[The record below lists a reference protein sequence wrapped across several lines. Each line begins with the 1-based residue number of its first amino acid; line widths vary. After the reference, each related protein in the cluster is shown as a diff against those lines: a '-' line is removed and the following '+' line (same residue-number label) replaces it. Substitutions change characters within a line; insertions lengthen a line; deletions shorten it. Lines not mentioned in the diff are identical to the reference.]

1 MTGATEKN
9 AIPLWTGP
17 MPGTAKQPGEERHEG
32 EFISSVR
39 HPVLLPQ
46 PAPAQTANGT
56 AVIVVPGGAY
66 NFLSIVKEGYEVAD
80 WLNSLG
86 VSAFILKYRLKEY
99 GQPAPLHDLLQALR
113 LLRHRAPEFNIHPAR
128 IGVLGFSA
136 GGHLAACACTHFA
149 EKVYASPDPA
159 LGKTHARPDF
169 AALIYPVI
177 SVHAPYVHAG
187 SRGAMLGEN
196 PPQEMLDYYSNELHV
211 QADTPPTFLAHG
223 GDDKSV
229 PAENSILYYKAL
241 RKAGV
246 PAELHLY
253 QHAPHGAG
261 LRPVDG
267 PATDWPK
274 RCEEW
279 LRFNGLIK

>member
-1 MTGATEKN
+1 
-9 AIPLWTGP
+9 
-17 MPGTAKQPGEERHEG
+17 
-32 EFISSVR
+32 
-39 HPVLLPQ
+39 
-46 PAPAQTANGT
+46 
-56 AVIVVPGGAY
+56 
-66 NFLSIVKEGYEVAD
+66 VKEGYEVAD

-86 VSAFILKYRLKEY
+86 VSAFILKYRLKEF

-149 EKVYASPDPA
+149 EKTYASPDPA
-159 LGKTHARPDF
+159 LSKTHARPDF

-177 SVHAPYVHAG
+177 SVHEPYVHAG

-196 PPQEMLDYYSNELHV
+196 PSRELLDYYSNEMHV
-211 QADTPPTFLAHG
+211 SAETPMTFIAHG
-223 GDDKSV
+223 SDDRSV
-229 PAENSILYYKAL
+229 PVENGILYYNAL
-241 RKAGV
+241 VKAGV
-246 PAELHLY
+246 PAEFHAY
-253 QHAPHGAG
+253 QHAPHGSG

-267 PATDWPK
+267 PATNWPK

-279 LRFNGLIK
+279 LRFNALIK